1 MRSVI
6 LVGSTLLALAASGAG
21 AQQPVFRSG
30 LDLVT
35 ARATALDRRGG
46 FVTDLTAADFEIYED
61 GKKQTIKYFA
71 PCDAQ
76 EHDESLPSPEL
87 HLGVLLDISG
97 SMEEDLKLARTA
109 AIKFLNTL
117 VDAVDITLV
126 DFDTEVRVAL
136 YGQNDF
142 PRLVER
148 VRTRRAEGYT
158 ALYDAIGVYL
168 DGAGSQR
175 GRKVLVLYTDG
186 GDNASNL
193 TFSELLSLLKASDVT
208 VYSIGFL
215 EHQLS
220 STKMEQR
227 MQLQQIAEV
236 TGGQLLLPTSIK
248 ELESAYEKVRQEIAA
263 QYTLGYVSTNER
275 TDGAW
280 RKIEIKV
287 TRPDLKDV
295 RIRAR
300 KGYFGPYKPTGR
312 VSRRDGPQAAF

>member
-1 MRSVI
+1 VT
-6 LVGSTLLALAASGAG
+6 LVGGTLLALAASGAG

-46 FVTDLTAADFEIYED
+46 FITDLTADDFEIYED

-76 EHDESLPSPEL
+76 EHDPNLPSPEL

-136 YGQNDF
+136 YAQNDF

-148 VRTRRAEGYT
+148 VRTRKAEGYT

-186 GDNASNL
+186 GDNASNI

-215 EHQLS
+215 EHQLI

-236 TGGQLLLPTSIK
+236 TGGQFLLPTSIK

-300 KGYFGPYKPTGR
+300 KGYFGPYKPTGH
-312 VSRRDGPQAAF
+312 VSRRDGPRATF

>member
-1 MRSVI
+1 LRLGI
-6 LVGSTLLALAASGAG
+6 LVGGTLLALAASGVG

-35 ARATALDRRGG
+35 VRATALDRRGG
-46 FVTDLTAADFEIYED
+46 FITDLTADDFEVYED
-61 GKKQTIKYFA
+61 GKKQTIRYFA

-117 VDAVDITLV
+117 VEAVDITLV

-148 VRTRRAEGYT
+148 VRTRKAQGYT

-175 GRKVLVLYTDG
+175 GRKVLVVYTDG
-186 GDNASNL
+186 GDNASNI
-193 TFSELLSLLKASDVT
+193 TFSETLSLLKASDVT

-227 MQLQQIAEV
+227 MQLQQIAEA
-236 TGGQLLLPTSIK
+236 TGGQFLLPTSIK
-248 ELESAYEKVRQEIAA
+248 ELESAYEKVRQEIAG

-280 RKIEIKV
+280 RKIEIR
-287 TRPDLKDV
+287 TRRPDPKDV

-300 KGYFGPYKPTGR
+300 KGYFGPYKPTGQ
-312 VSRRDGPQAAF
+312 VGRREGP

>member
-1 MRSVI
+1 LRSVI
-6 LVGSTLLALAASGAG
+6 LVGGTLLALVASGAG

-46 FVTDLTAADFEIYED
+46 FITDLTAGDFEIYED

-148 VRTRRAEGYT
+148 VRTRKAEGYT

-175 GRKVLVLYTDG
+175 GRKVLVVYTDG
-186 GDNASNL
+186 GDNASNI
-193 TFSELLSLLKASDVT
+193 TFSETLSLLKASDV
-208 VYSIGFL
+208 
-215 EHQLS
+215 
-220 STKMEQR
+220 TKMEQR

-236 TGGQLLLPTSIK
+236 TGGQFLLPTSIK

-300 KGYFGPYKPTGR
+300 KGYFGLYKPTGQ

>member
-1 MRSVI
+1 LRSVI

>member
-6 LVGSTLLALAASGAG
+6 LVGGTLLALAASGAG

-46 FVTDLTAADFEIYED
+46 FVTDLTAGDFEIYED
-61 GKKQTIKYFA
+61 GKRQTIKYFA

-136 YGQNDF
+136 YGQDDF

-186 GDNASNL
+186 GDNASNI

-220 STKMEQR
+220 STKMDQR

-236 TGGQLLLPTSIK
+236 TGGQFLLPTSIK

-287 TRPDLKDV
+287 TRPDLRDV